1 MKFNYMTEL
10 SVTILELPRIKNTAM
25 DEIQLY
31 DRVVSNNFRT
41 T

>member
-10 SVTILELPRIKNTAM
+10 SVTILELPRIINTAV
-25 DEIQLY
+25 DEIKLY
-31 DRVVSNNFRT
+31 DRVFGNNFRT

>member
-1 MKFNYMTEL
+1 MKLNYMTEL
-10 SVTILELPRIKNTAM
+10 SATILELPRIINTAV